1 MEWVAISF
9 SRGSSPP
16 RDGTWASH
24 TWAEALLSEP
34 PRKPPVPAKEL
45 GLRILYRVS
54 TQSVTTSSLQ
64 TCGRFDTQILL
75 SLLGPQ
81 VVPAPT
87 EEAGDGHSVPI
98 ATVQRGPG
106 LCCPWRGMAILPPS
120 PQCRGGR
127 ASVVLARDGHSA
139 PSPQCRGGRA
149 SVVPGGQ
156 RVPSQTL
163 WTCPFSE
170 RTLAPSP
177 SCTGGL
183 RPPPSPATELHEHG
197 TWPLPE
203 D

>member
-1 MEWVAISF
+1 MEWAAISF

-87 EEAGDGHSVPI
+87 EEAGDGHSAPI
-98 ATVQRGPG
+98 ATVQRGPAPTEEAGVAILPPSPQCRGGRHQLRKRGWPFCPVATVQRGPG
-106 LCCPWRGMAILPPS
+106 LCCPWGAESSKPDTLDLPFLRKDTGSQPKLHWWSQAATLPS
-120 PQCRGGR
+120 
-127 ASVVLARDGHSA
+127 H
-139 PSPQCRGGRA
+139 
-149 SVVPGGQ
+149 
-156 RVPSQTL
+156 
-163 WTCPFSE
+163 
-170 RTLAPSP
+170 
-177 SCTGGL
+177 
-183 RPPPSPATELHEHG
+183 
-197 TWPLPE
+197 
-203 D
+203 